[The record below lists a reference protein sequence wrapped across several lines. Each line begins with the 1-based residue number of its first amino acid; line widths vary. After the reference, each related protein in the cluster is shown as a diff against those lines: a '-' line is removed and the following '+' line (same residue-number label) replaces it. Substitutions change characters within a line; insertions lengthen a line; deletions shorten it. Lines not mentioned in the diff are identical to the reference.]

1 MEPTVEHQSTG
12 TATTTTTTTAVSS
25 APRPD
30 WVVRVWMDDRP
41 GALGALAARIGAV
54 GGNLVGIE
62 ILERGAGRVID
73 ELVVSLDDPSL
84 LDLLVSEMQQ
94 VDGVDVESIRP
105 VDGIAHD
112 RHGDLLELAAAVV
125 DSPTV
130 PAVLRALCDGVR
142 ESFRASWVAVVDPA
156 AGVLGGAGERP
167 ADAWILAFVEGCR
180 HAPEPAAVDAGTCVI
195 VLEPTPFEL
204 VVDRAGEPLRDRELR
219 WLESLGR
226 VAGAALRT
234 R

>member
-1 MEPTVEHQSTG
+1 MDATAECPST
-12 TATTTTTTTAVSS
+12 
-25 APRPD
+25 PRPD

-54 GGNLVGIE
+54 GGNLVGID

-73 ELVVSLDDPSL
+73 ELVVSLDDPGL

-105 VDGIAHD
+105 VAGIAHD

-130 PAVLRALCDGVR
+130 PAVFRALCDGVV

-156 AGVLGGAGERP
+156 SGVLGGSGERP

-180 HAPEPAAVDAGTCVI
+180 HAPDPVAVEAGTCVV
-195 VLEPTPFEL
+195 VLEPTAFVL

>member
-1 MEPTVEHQSTG
+1 MAMALPVEAEPAPST
-12 TATTTTTTTAVSS
+12 
-25 APRPD
+25 D
-30 WVVRVWMDDRP
+30 WEVRVWMDDRP

-73 ELVVSLDDPSL
+73 ELVVTLDDPAL

-105 VDGIAHD
+105 VAGVAHD
-112 RHGDLLELAAAVV
+112 RHGDLLELASVIV
-125 DSPTV
+125 ECPTV
-130 PAVLRALCDGVR
+130 PAVFRSLCDGIAS
-142 ESFRASWVAVVDPA
+142 SFRATWVAVVDPA
-156 AGVLGGAGERP
+156 AGVLGGSGDRP
-167 ADAWILAFVEGCR
+167 ADAWIVAFVEGSR
-180 HAPEPAAVDAGTCVI
+180 SAPDPTSVEATTCV
-195 VLEPTPFEL
+195 VTLEPTPFVV
-204 VVDRAGEPLRDRELR
+204 VVDRAGEPFRDRERR

-226 VAGAALRT
+226 VAGAAVRT

>member
-1 MEPTVEHQSTG
+1 MALPIEAEP
-12 TATTTTTTTAVSS
+12 
-25 APRPD
+25 APSPD
-30 WVVRVWMDDRP
+30 WLVRVWMDDRP

-73 ELVVSLDDPSL
+73 ELVVTLDDPAL

-105 VDGIAHD
+105 VAGVAHD
-112 RHGDLLELAAAVV
+112 RHGDLLEVASVIV
-125 DSPTV
+125 ESPTV
-130 PAVLRALCDGVR
+130 PAVFRSLCDGITT
-142 ESFRASWVAVVDPA
+142 SFRATWVAVVDPA
-156 AGVLGGAGERP
+156 AGVLGGSGDRP
-167 ADAWILAFVEGCR
+167 ADVWIAAFVEGSR
-180 HAPEPAAVDAGTCVI
+180 SAPDPTAVEATTCV
-195 VLEPTPFEL
+195 VTLEPTPFVA
-204 VVDRAGEPLRDRELR
+204 VVDRAGEPFRDRERR

-226 VAGAALRT
+226 VAGAAVRT